1 MGINDGAQVL
11 RSKSKL
17 EAAISSRPLLD
28 SLVPPRT
35 PSPLRES
42 CAGKPDR
49 ADSAGMTQPGK
60 SRLRSSILSV
70 NRRLGPQVKT
80 FVVPA
85 TSLKARVWAGRIT
98 LGLGHGEVYAHK
110 TLFENLSRTTLGMG
124 RAEPARLCPTTFL
137 ICPGREG

>member
-1 MGINDGAQVL
+1 MGINGGAEVL

-17 EAAISSRPLLD
+17 EAATSSRLAPD
-28 SLVPPRT
+28 SLAATTT
-35 PSPLRES
+35 PFSPLRES
-42 CAGKPDR
+42 CAAKPDR

-85 TSLKARVWAGRIT
+85 TSLKARVWA
-98 LGLGHGEVYAHK
+98 
-110 TLFENLSRTTLGMG
+110 
-124 RAEPARLCPTTFL
+124 RAAWRGVRPQDT
-137 ICPGREG
+137 I